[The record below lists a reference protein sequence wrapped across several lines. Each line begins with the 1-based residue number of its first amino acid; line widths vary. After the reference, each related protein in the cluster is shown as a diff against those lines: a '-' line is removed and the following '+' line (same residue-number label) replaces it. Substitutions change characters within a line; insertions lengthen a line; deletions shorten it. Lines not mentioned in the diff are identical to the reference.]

1 MEQPASLIGALNY
14 RTTSRPTS
22 DKASKRSLSRAEPKV
37 RIQFPPA
44 VSPSLSRSGF
54 RGSRTSAFRAAV
66 RLWLG
71 NSVGR
76 DAQGVTRSRQSAA
89 ISLSRHIFGPL
100 HCVPLI
106 VRDNFNTADV
116 PTTAGSLSLKG
127 SVPPVDAFQVRKLRE
142 AVTVILAKS
151 NMPEFA

>member
-1 MEQPASLIGALNY
+1 VIRRADWCELAIVAEPMVRIHLPPAE
-14 RTTSRPTS
+14 
-22 DKASKRSLSRAEPKV
+22 SLSLAP
-37 RIQFPPA
+37 
-44 VSPSLSRSGF
+44 SRS
-54 RGSRTSAFRAAV
+54 RTWRTPAFRAGV
-66 RLWLG
+66 RGWLG
-71 NSVGR
+71 DRVGR
-76 DAQGVTRSRQSAA
+76 DAQGVSIARQPAA

>member
-1 MEQPASLIGALNY
+1 MGSGTDGSNP
-14 RTTSRPTS
+14 
-22 DKASKRSLSRAEPKV
+22 
-37 RIQFPPA
+37 
-44 VSPSLSRSGF
+44 SPSSGE
-54 RGSRTSAFRAAV
+54 SVSLPHPVSKVENPAFGAGV
-66 RLWLG
+66 CGWLG
-71 NSVGR
+71 DRVGR
-76 DAQGVTRSRQSAA
+76 DAQGVSIARQPAA